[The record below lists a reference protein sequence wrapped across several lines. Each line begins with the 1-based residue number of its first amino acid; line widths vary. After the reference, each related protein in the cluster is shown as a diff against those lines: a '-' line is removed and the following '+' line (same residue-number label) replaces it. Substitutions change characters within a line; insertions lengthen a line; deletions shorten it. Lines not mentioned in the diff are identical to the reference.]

1 MALDTIK
8 LNQVIKKVFSPKF
21 QEQLKGEFILGS
33 DEICNTEYEGEISEL
48 ADKVQIVYPGKITVF
63 DHDGKADLPDAE
75 EPDAAA
81 TELEITEC
89 PAVNFILPMRAQVQ
103 VYGRPQLITQWT
115 ESAAQGVS
123 EHVEGKLAGLY
134 TEAGLMIAAST
145 SGTTTLTVT
154 KDNAYDYVA
163 DMAVVFDNAKVPQK
177 GRFLAASP
185 EFINLFA
192 KDPRFITYKES
203 GKDIMANGFVG
214 MLAGFE
220 VIKDIY
226 LAKTD
231 SGATHQLFFGTK
243 KKSIARAMQKKF
255 ALEMYKPEKKAAG
268 TIAYKGH
275 ALYGYK
281 LLRPDMT
288 GVMAV
293 KFS

>member
-1 MALDTIK
+1 MALDAIK

-21 QEQLKGEFILGS
+21 QEQLKGECILGS

-48 ADKVQIVYPGKITVF
+48 ADKVQIVYPGKISVF
-63 DHDGKADLPDAE
+63 DHDGKSDLTDAE

-89 PAVNFILPMRAQVQ
+89 PAVNFVLPMKAQTQ

-115 ESAAQGVS
+115 ESAAQGVA
-123 EHVEGKLAGLY
+123 EHLEGKIANLY
-134 TEAGLMIAAST
+134 TEAALMIDAST
-145 SGTTTLTVT
+145 GGTTVLTVT
-154 KDNAYDYVA
+154 KDNFYDYLV
-163 DMAVVFDNAKVPQK
+163 DMSVVFDNAKCPAK
-177 GRFLAASP
+177 GRFVAVSP
-185 EFINLFA
+185 EALSLLA

-203 GKDIMANGFVG
+203 GKDVMANGVEG
-214 MLAGFE
+214 VIAGFE

-226 LAKTD
+226 LAK
-231 SGATHQLFFGTK
+231 SNGGATQNLVFGVK

-255 ALEMYKPEKKAAG
+255 MLEQYKPEKKAAG

-275 ALYGYK
+275 AMYGYK

-288 GVMAV
+288 GTMPV